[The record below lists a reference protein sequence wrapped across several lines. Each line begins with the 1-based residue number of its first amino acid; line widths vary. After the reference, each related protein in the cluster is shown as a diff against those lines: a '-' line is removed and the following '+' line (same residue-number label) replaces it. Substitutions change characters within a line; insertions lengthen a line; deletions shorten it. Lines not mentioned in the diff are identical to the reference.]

1 MTTYQDRIDAGR
13 ILAGE
18 LRRYAHAKHVI
29 VLALP
34 RGGVPVAHEIAK
46 ALGLPLDVFIV
57 RKLGV
62 PGHEELAM
70 GAIGSGGV
78 RVLNEN
84 VLKELALSP
93 SQLAH
98 VTAREAA
105 ELARRESVYRGTRP
119 YPTIKG
125 NTVILVDDGIATG
138 ATMRAAIAGLRELD
152 PHKIIVAV
160 PVAARDSL
168 ELIAKEVDEVVCP
181 LVPRD
186 FNAVAKW
193 YDEFPQTNDNEVTKL
208 LQK

>member
-1 MTTYQDRIDAGR
+1 MPTYQDRIDAGR

-18 LRRYAHAKHVI
+18 LRRFAHSKHVV

-34 RGGVPVAHEIAK
+34 RGGVPVAYEIAT

-78 RVLNEN
+78 RILNDSI
-84 VLKELALSP
+84 LKELALDTA
-93 SQLAH
+93 QLER
-98 VTAREAA
+98 VTAREEE
-105 ELARRESVYRGTRP
+105 ELLRRESVYRGSKS

-138 ATMRAAIAGLRELD
+138 ATMRAAITGLRQLD
-152 PHKIIVAV
+152 PYKIIVAV
-160 PVAARDSL
+160 PVAAKDSL
-168 ELIAKEVDEVVCP
+168 EVIAKEVDEVVCP
-181 LVPRD
+181 LVPRE

-193 YDEFPQTNDNEVTKL
+193 YDDFPQTSDAEVTEL
-208 LQK
+208 LKK

>member
-1 MTTYQDRIDAGR
+1 MTTYQNRIDAGR

-18 LRRYAHAKHVI
+18 LRRYAHSKHVI

-46 ALGLPLDVFIV
+46 ALDLPLDVYIV

-78 RVLNEN
+78 RILNEN

-98 VTAREAA
+98 VTEREEA
-105 ELARRESVYRGTRP
+105 ELARRESVYRGERA
-119 YPTIKG
+119 YPAIKG

-138 ATMRAAIAGLRELD
+138 ATMRAAIAGLRQLD

-168 ELIAKEVDEVVCP
+168 ELIAQEVDEVVCP

-193 YDEFPQTNDNEVTKL
+193 YDAFPQTSDAEVTEL